1 MPFSMLFSLSVPA
14 LCRLFS
20 ARPHSPPLPLL
31 SPRCPIS
38 SFVTALLAG
47 HQAHA
52 TSAAHTTNLAAVK
65 EMHAPISPAEHT
77 KLVSPVANKQLAIA
91 KAAAHPIKTQ
101 HLEEAP
107 AEAPKPPPAA
117 PPAPASAGDD
127 SDDSIDL
134 LPPKEIKGGKG
145 KALESSIEEAF
156 EDKPSSKNS
165 HYLPDHT
172 DKVLALFCFCCLPFP
187 A

>member
-1 MPFSMLFSLSVPA
+1 M
-14 LCRLFS
+14 R
-20 ARPHSPPLPLL
+20 
-31 SPRCPIS
+31 
-38 SFVTALLAG
+38 
-47 HQAHA
+47 
-52 TSAAHTTNLAAVK
+52 
-65 EMHAPISPAEHT
+65 APISPAEHT

-172 DKVLALFCFCCLPFP
+172 DKEVHLWIIFFLLLGTVMVFYLWKSKDDGPMSARMSETKSKVPSATGL
-187 A
+187 